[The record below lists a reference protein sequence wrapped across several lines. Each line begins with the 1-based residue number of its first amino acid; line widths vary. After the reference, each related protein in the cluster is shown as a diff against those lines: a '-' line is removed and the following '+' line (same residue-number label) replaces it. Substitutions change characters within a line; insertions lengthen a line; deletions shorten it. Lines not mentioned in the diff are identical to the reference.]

1 MSNCTASFGV
11 LTGIVA
17 LAMAGCAGKSE
28 TEKAAAAEAAAAA
41 KPAADAGAHLPDPN
55 RKYPER
61 VLWGDEHVHTG
72 WSADAGL
79 TGATLSPEDTVRF
92 VRGEEVKSSSGRPN
106 KLHRAFDWV
115 AVTDHSDGMGTINEM
130 RAKNPDFMADPT
142 AKGWYEGMMSGDPLK
157 AKAAAIQAIGAQATG
172 KLPKVFMDPKWLNSA
187 WEKTVDVMEKY
198 NEPGKF
204 TAFIAYEWTSNGEQ
218 GENLHRNVIFRDD
231 GDKTRSFMPLTTFRS
246 TVPGRKGTDPE
257 SLWKWLD
264 DYESKSGGKVL
275 AIPHN
280 GNLSNGW
287 MFREARYDGEPMTT
301 VWAETRARWEP
312 LYEVY
317 QYKGLSEAHPQLSPT
332 DEFANYGIW
341 DTSDL
346 NGNPKPPGAIKA
358 EYIREALKEGMR
370 LQDQLH
376 ANPFKYGMAAGTDTH
391 TGLPT
396 GGEENNFGGKFVQNE
411 LGVKDRWD
419 GVFRKAKNG
428 YVRKDWTLL
437 CAGMMGVWATANT
450 RAAIWDGMKRK
461 ETYASSGPRI
471 TVRFFGGY
479 SFTEADVGGG
489 KLVATGYEKGVPMGG
504 DLKPATAGQAPTF
517 LYAAMKDP
525 MGGNLDRVQII
536 KGWVSADGKTHEK
549 IYDVK
554 WGGDRKPGADG
565 KLPPVGNTVDVKN
578 ATYTNLIGAAELTGS
593 FTDPQF
599 DLKLKAFYYA
609 RVIEIPTPTW
619 MDYDHAQFGS
629 APGPEVPLTQ
639 QERAV
644 TSPIWYNPN

>member
-1 MSNCTASFGV
+1 M
-11 LTGIVA
+11 
-17 LAMAGCAGKSE
+17 
-28 TEKAAAAEAAAAA
+28 
-41 KPAADAGAHLPDPN
+41 
-55 RKYPER
+55 
-61 VLWGDEHVHTG
+61 LWGDEHVHTG

-264 DYESKSGGKVL
+264 DHESKSGGKVL

-396 GGEENNFGGKFVQNE
+396 GGEEDNFGGKFVQNE
-411 LGVKDRWD
+411 RGVKDRWD

-461 ETYASSGPRI
+461 ETYA
-471 TVRFFGGY
+471 
-479 SFTEADVGGG
+479 
-489 KLVATGYEKGVPMGG
+489 
-504 DLKPATAGQAPTF
+504 
-517 LYAAMKDP
+517 
-525 MGGNLDRVQII
+525 
-536 KGWVSADGKTHEK
+536 
-549 IYDVK
+549 
-554 WGGDRKPGADG
+554 
-565 KLPPVGNTVDVKN
+565 
-578 ATYTNLIGAAELTGS
+578 
-593 FTDPQF
+593 
-599 DLKLKAFYYA
+599 
-609 RVIEIPTPTW
+609 
-619 MDYDHAQFGS
+619 
-629 APGPEVPLTQ
+629 
-639 QERAV
+639 
-644 TSPIWYNPN
+644 